1 MMNLEIDDSG
11 KVAFNGPQQRWV
23 DPNGDDG
30 SVLQVARFG
39 GQEMMAITDDAG
51 AFDLHFLHFKT
62 GGFPSIDAAKQAAP
76 EFARRVFARLTVMIA
91 D

>member
-1 MMNLEIDDSG
+1 MNLDIDGGG
-11 KVAFNGPQQRWV
+11 KIAFNVPQQRWI
-23 DPNGDDG
+23 DPNGGDG
-30 SVLQVARFG
+30 SVMQTARFG

-62 GGFPSIDAAKQAAP
+62 GGFRSIEAAKHAAP
-76 EFARRVFARLTVMIA
+76 EFARRVFARLSAMIT